1 MNKET
6 KWLVIGKTL
15 PCGSRRRLVAA
26 SFILPL
32 LLWAAVSY
40 IPDLWHPE
48 VRVTGAGDSIYFSK
62 GDNVS
67 VETFA
72 LENRKLREAG
82 DEAMAGYR
90 TNPVYFPAP
99 HEVVKALYSAF
110 VTPPRR
116 DADPWFHQSVLHSVR
131 VVFWGFILSSL
142 IGVPLGILCGTYAFF
157 SRLTEP
163 FVEFFRYFP
172 APVFGALAVA
182 VLGINNAS
190 KVAIIFIGTFFQQ
203 VLVIANTTRTVD
215 YSLVEAAQTLGA
227 KPKTLLFRVIIP
239 AVMPK
244 LYLDMRILLGWA
256 WTYLI
261 VAEVVGTSTGIS
273 WFINQQAKYRA
284 FDNVYAAILVLG
296 FIGLGTDMVLAAFGK
311 GLFAWQEGRRG
322 PFKRLRAA
330 FAGGDAS
337 PKCPPGA
344 AGPETQEGAQ

>member
-1 MNKET
+1 MSKDG
-6 KWLVIGKTL
+6 KWLVIGRAL
-15 PCGSRRRLVAA
+15 PRSRRRGLVTL
-26 SFILPL
+26 SFLLPL
-32 LLWAAVSY
+32 FLWAAISY

-48 VRVTGAGDSIYFSK
+48 VRITGSGDSVYFSQ
-62 GDNVS
+62 GDNVG

-72 LENRKLREAG
+72 LENRKLKEAG
-82 DEAMAGYR
+82 DTAMTGYR

-99 HEVVKALYSAF
+99 HEVGRALYSAF
-110 VTPPRR
+110 ATPPRR
-116 DADPWFHQSVLHSVR
+116 DSDPWFHQSVLNSIR
-131 VVFWGFILSSL
+131 VVFWGFFLSSL

-157 SRLTEP
+157 SKLTEP

-182 VLGINNAS
+182 VLGINTAS
-190 KVAIIFIGTFFQQ
+190 KIAIIFIGTFFQQ

-296 FIGLGTDMVLAAFGK
+296 FIGLGTDMALAAIGK

-322 PFKRLRAA
+322 PFKRAPHKTSA
-330 FAGGDAS
+330 
-337 PKCPPGA
+337 PPAPAPAPAPVA
-344 AGPETQEGAQ
+344 AGEGGAQ